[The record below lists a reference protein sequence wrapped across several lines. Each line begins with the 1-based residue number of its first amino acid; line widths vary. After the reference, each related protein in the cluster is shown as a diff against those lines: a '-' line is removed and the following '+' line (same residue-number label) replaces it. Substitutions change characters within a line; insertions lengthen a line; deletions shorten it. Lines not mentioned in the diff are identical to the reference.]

1 MNAETPVPP
10 LDDEDDRE
18 PDELYLPAEAS
29 PPVDKGIRLQRFLA
43 MAGCGP
49 RRQCEE
55 FIQDGR
61 VTVAGKTITELGFRV
76 ERTHHVKLD
85 GERIRLGKRVYYI
98 LNKPMGYLCT
108 NRDPIGRPRAV
119 DLIPKQK
126 ERLFT
131 VGRLDE
137 NSQGLLLVTNDGD
150 MAHHLAH
157 PRFSVRKVYRVQV
170 VGVPDREILKKL
182 KEGMYFAEGV
192 FRVADVE
199 LKKAAGTAS
208 VLDIVLTEGQNREIR
223 RLMAKLGHKVQRLNR
238 IALGPLKLGDLPVGA
253 YRPLS
258 NYELGELHDLIEE
271 AGAGT
276 RKSAR
281 KRGTRGTVE
290 VSAARKAA
298 DDRKLA
304 RESATRRERGAG
316 GTRGKA
322 RSALNRATGAKARA
336 AAKAAA
342 ASQASGPPS
351 RKPQGTAGLTRRPSR
366 RDEHAAAAIEQV
378 RPSLDGDDDD
388 FSGERTPKA
397 RRPGKPGEAAP
408 RAGRPTSRK
417 PNGQARSSR
426 RPPRRTPV
434 AGSTTATKR
443 TDDDFDD
450 EPASTPAGR
459 HPAQRAGGR
468 PVRRVPVT
476 GATPDRTRTDDD
488 FEGEPTSRKPGGH
501 PAQGGGRRPARRVAT
516 TGARPAKPRTD
527 GDFDGQ
533 SASGRKPGGRPSQRA
548 ARRPTGK
555 VAGKS
560 GKGKP
565 RRPRP

>member
-1 MNAETPVPP
+1 M
-10 LDDEDDRE
+10 EDDRE
-18 PDELYLPAEAS
+18 PDELLIPVEAT
-29 PPVDKGIRLQRFLA
+29 PTVDKGIRLQRFLA

-49 RRQCEE
+49 RRKCEE

-61 VTVAGKTITELGFRV
+61 VTVGGKTVTELGFRV

-85 GERIRLGKRVYYI
+85 GERVRLGRRVYYI

-126 ERLFT
+126 ELLFT

-137 NSQGLLLVTNDGD
+137 NSQGLLLVTNDGE
-150 MAHHLAH
+150 MAHRLAH

-170 VGVPDREILKKL
+170 QGVPDREILKKL

-208 VLDIVLTEGQNREIR
+208 ILDIVLTEGQNREIR

-238 IALGPLKLGDLPVGA
+238 IALGPLKLGDLPIGA

-271 AGAGT
+271 VGSGK

-298 DDRKLA
+298 DDRKEA
-304 RESATRRERGAG
+304 REAATRRVRGAG

-322 RSALNRATGAKARA
+322 RTALNRATRARA
-336 AAKAAA
+336 ATAAKAA
-342 ASQASGPPS
+342 G
-351 RKPQGTAGLTRRPSR
+351 RPSPAKKPTDRPDVAERPVR
-366 RDEHAAAAIEQV
+366 RGQGAGTVARQP
-378 RPSLDGDDDD
+378 RPDLETDDD
-388 FSGERTPKA
+388 FSGEKTPSVHPAMRKGASTRSSGGSSSAASAAA
-397 RRPGKPGEAAP
+397 RQRKPAREGSARP
-408 RAGRPTSRK
+408 GRPTSRK
-417 PNGQARSSR
+417 PNGQARAVR
-426 RPPRRTPV
+426 RPPRRDLATGTV
-434 AGSTTATKR
+434 APK
-443 TDDDFDD
+443 
-450 EPASTPAGR
+450 
-459 HPAQRAGGR
+459 
-468 PVRRVPVT
+468 
-476 GATPDRTRTDDD
+476 TRTDDD
-488 FEGEPTSRKPGGH
+488 FEGE
-501 PAQGGGRRPARRVAT
+501 Q
-516 TGARPAKPRTD
+516 
-527 GDFDGQ
+527 
-533 SASGRKPGGRPSQRA
+533 ASGRKPGAHPAART
-548 ARRPTGK
+548 ARRPAAK
-555 VAGKS
+555 AAGKS

-565 RRPRP
+565 RRPRA